1 MTIPS
6 STYRLQLRNGMTFE
20 RARKLVPYWQD
31 LGISHL
37 YLSPIFTAVSGSTH
51 GYDVTD
57 ANEIDPAIGGRG
69 DFEMLV
75 SALQAA
81 GMGVIL
87 DIVPNHMA
95 ASLENRWWRNVL
107 ELGSSSPH
115 AGVFDID
122 WSRRLTLPQLGA
134 SFDEVLEAGDLRLV
148 FDEVHGNLS
157 LGYFD
162 NLFPLRP
169 ESRDQVLRRVDDL
182 RPNTLAALSEN
193 REFLRELHDEQHWRL
208 MNWRDGATDLSYRR
222 FFEVTGLVG
231 VRVED
236 AAVFSATHALILE
249 LVGKGMVDGLRI
261 DHIDGLSD
269 PGAYLQQLRQ
279 AVGPDIYLVV
289 EKILGPGEV
298 LPESWPVSGTTG
310 YEFIA
315 AMPHLFVHADGLDRL
330 GQHYRILAG
339 DNGDFETVLAASKK
353 LMAERNF
360 AGEVSRLGRL
370 AAACFEGTSDSDFAE
385 VIRQLLG
392 GFSVYRTYGTEGGL
406 DPQDEAVLADA
417 LQKLPGDLR
426 DDPALDKIVRLLTG
440 QVEGPDAC
448 EFRFRFQQLSGPIMA
463 KSMEDTAFYRYNRLI
478 ALNEVGGEP
487 NAPVEGVA
495 HFHELMQER
504 LATQPHGLSAS
515 STHDTKRGEDAR
527 ARLYAISEG
536 ADVWAEGVERWRGM
550 NGAHLSPMAE
560 SSAPG
565 PDVEWLL
572 YQSLAGVWAVDVQEP
587 DLGALSERL
596 EAYVEKAMREAKIHT
611 DWNSPDAEYEQAVAR
626 YARHLLSAENADF
639 RDDFQKTLLPFVAAG
654 NLNSLAQ
661 TLIKLLA
668 PGIPDI
674 YQGAEILD
682 QSLVDPDNRR
692 VPDFTALSATPTWP
706 GSSYGQDIAAAK
718 RALIRSVLRLRQAEP
733 QLFAQGRYLPLE
745 VTGARRDHVVAFA
758 REHEGRFAIAVAPR
772 LMLNRIDPDSLCAS
786 VGFWEDTS
794 LVLPAGLS
802 GEMSSLMDEI
812 RIPGADRIPIE
823 TLLGQQPISV
833 LVPAEQKTGEQGLK
847 A

>member
-20 RARKLVPYWQD
+20 HARKLVPYWQD

-75 SALQAA
+75 SAVKAA

-107 ELGSSSPH
+107 ELGAASPH
-115 AGVFDID
+115 ADVFDID
-122 WSRRLTLPQLGA
+122 WSQRLTLPQLGA

-162 NLFPLRP
+162 TLFPLRP
-169 ESRDQVLRRVDDL
+169 ESREQVLRRVDDL

-193 REFLRELHDEQHWRL
+193 HDFLRELHDEQHWRL

-236 AAVFSATHALILE
+236 EAVFSATHALILE
-249 LVGKGMVDGLRI
+249 LVAKGMVDGLRI

-269 PGAYLQQLRQ
+269 PRDYLEKLRQ

-289 EKILGPGEV
+289 EKILGPEEV
-298 LPESWPVSGTTG
+298 LPETWPVSGTTG

-315 AMPHLFVHADGLDRL
+315 AMPHLFVDADGLARL
-330 GQHYRILAG
+330 DGHYRALAG
-339 DNGDFETVLAASKK
+339 ENGDFDTVLAASKT
-353 LMAERNF
+353 LMANRNF
-360 AGEVSRLGRL
+360 AGEVSRLARL
-370 AAACFEGTSDSDFAE
+370 AASCFDGTADADFSE
-385 VIRQLLG
+385 VIRRLLA
-392 GFSVYRTYGTEGGL
+392 GFSVYRTYGTEGNL
-406 DPQDEAVLADA
+406 EPQDEEVLAEA
-417 LQKLPGDLR
+417 LQRLTGERREDPG
-426 DDPALDKIVRLLTG
+426 LDKIVRLLTG
-440 QVEGPDAC
+440 EMNSAVAR

-487 NAPVEGVA
+487 NAPPLGVA
-495 HFHELMQER
+495 HFHDLMQQR
-504 LATQPHGLSAS
+504 LSTQPHGLSAS

-536 ADVWAEGVERWRGM
+536 ADDWAMAVERWRDM
-550 NGAHLSPMAE
+550 NQVSLSPL
-560 SSAPG
+560 SGGSAPEA
-565 PDVEWLL
+565 DVEWLL
-572 YQSLAGVWAVDVQEP
+572 YQSLAGLWPADDPEP
-587 DLGALSERL
+587 DLDALSDRL
-596 EAYVEKAMREAKIHT
+596 AAYVEKAMREAKLRT
-611 DWNSPDAEYEQAVAR
+611 DWNGPDADYEEAVAA
-626 YARHLLSAENADF
+626 YARHLLSAENRAF
-639 RDDFQKTLLPFVAAG
+639 RDDFSNTLLPFVASG
-654 NLNSLAQ
+654 NVNSLAQ

-674 YQGAEILD
+674 YQGAEAMD

-692 VPDFTALSATPTWP
+692 VPNFAALSTIPTWQAVP
-706 GSSYGQDIAAAK
+706 SGEDIATAK
-718 RALIRSVLRLRQAEP
+718 RAVIRAVLRFRQSHQ
-733 QLFAQGRYLPLE
+733 QLFTEGGYLPLA

-758 REHEGRFAIAVAPR
+758 REHAGLFAITVVPR
-772 LMLNRIDPDSLCAS
+772 LLHTKIDPKTLCAPAE
-786 VGFWEDTS
+786 FWADTE
-794 LVLPAGLS
+794 LVLPEGLD
-802 GEMSSLMDEI
+802 GDKIDLLGKLPI
-812 RIPGADRIPIE
+812 QPGGRVKLA
-823 TLLGQQPISV
+823 TLLSQQPISV
-833 LVPAEQKTGEQGLK
+833 LIPAGSNTGEQGQQ